1 MSASLNVQRLSGDA
15 IDPYLSEL
23 AQLRI
28 QVFREFPYLYQG
40 SAAYEEKYLKIYAGT
55 PDSVLVLVRDGERV
69 VGASSGLPLM
79 AEPPDVIQ
87 PFTACGYD
95 ARRIFYYGESVLLP
109 EY

>member
-1 MSASLNVQRLSGDA
+1 MSTSLNVQRLSGSA

-55 PDSVLVLVRDGERV
+55 PDSVLVL
-69 VGASSGLPLM
+69 
-79 AEPPDVIQ
+79 
-87 PFTACGYD
+87 
-95 ARRIFYYGESVLLP
+95 
-109 EY
+109 